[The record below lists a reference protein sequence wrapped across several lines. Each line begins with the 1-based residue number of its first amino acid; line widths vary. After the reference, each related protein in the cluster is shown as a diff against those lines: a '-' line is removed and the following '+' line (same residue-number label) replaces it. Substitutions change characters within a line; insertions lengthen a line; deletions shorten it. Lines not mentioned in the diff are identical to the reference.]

1 MSKINLVLTLC
12 IVLCATATAQNPNC
26 LGLKNPTNFTL
37 TGGTAQSKWTGY
49 IGSKDQSQSSC
60 TSIGSTFQSTPVSA
74 ANLLTTVDG
83 SSESCGSTSSLDL
96 NGNSDYLRRFSIKGS
111 GNDILTN
118 NNLSYLPPDS
128 TFTSSIRI
136 GSYCA
141 NGKAEELTYEFNV
154 NNDNQLV
161 TIWYAMSLYDA
172 RHATSAENP
181 EFVITVE
188 KNTGTASNPNWQ
200 LASGDTLCYIRASP
214 VTNASLAP
222 FLQGG
227 SSNVYLPWNK
237 VIINLS
243 RLLYQQVRI
252 KIAAG
257 DCCYNAHYGYCYVAG
272 ECQPMRLTA
281 NGCAAGETDNVAGIK
296 APSGAISYEWYRSLH
311 GKLSGSARTTQSNYA
326 LIPGQTSDSLSVV
339 INHFITSDNDTA
351 TETTFMCKMTTK
363 MNESLSIVSPLYAD
377 AGNKKPTFAVD
388 SLLAC
393 DASITLRDISHTPF
407 ATSDSDNVDTNLTQW
422 KFYNTP
428 QPTPVSLVG
437 SLTGGTVN
445 YQYLEAGFYS
455 ARVRT
460 YAYDTSCWNEK
471 TVTFRT
477 VLAPR
482 PRVRLERNNLCKGDT
497 IGLFDETQGSTFR
510 QWIIHRPEGD
520 TVLTPFTQ
528 AIRFR
533 FDTTTR
539 ITLRTRNN
547 TSFVADTNGDG
558 LVEDVYC
565 YAEFDTT
572 IFVEEYPKLIVT
584 GDTIVCNG
592 TQAIVNVTS
601 QIDETQYDWY
611 TSMSSNNPLQQ
622 NSATLTTMPIHNT
635 RYYVQAT
642 SPFGC
647 KSWDSIN
654 IYIVDPVLTVPV
666 TEVCDN
672 TPVRLYAS
680 NAYSFSWTS
689 MPDDP
694 TLSGQE
700 SNDSIIVTPHQT
712 TTYSLVG
719 HGMNNCSTTP
729 LTQTVT
735 VFPFPVPAIEMSPKF
750 IDSEKPTITFRD
762 VSEGATTSLWDFGNG
777 NTSTERQIR
786 YTFTDLSQDSILI
799 SLTTGNDLNC
809 TSDTSFYVPVELFS
823 VWFPN
828 AFTPTL
834 TTNKTFKVFTHNKL
848 EYYSLYIYNRNGQ
861 LVFYSIDQNEE
872 WDGTY
877 KGKLCPQGT
886 YVYTCTYRRPGT
898 TDIVNDHGT
907 VVLLK

>member
-1 MSKINLVLTLC
+1 MRRIALVLLPLLLGLSY
-12 IVLCATATAQNPNC
+12 VSAQNPNC

-37 TGGTAQSKWTGY
+37 TGGTAQSEWSGS
-49 IGSKDQSQSSC
+49 IGSKNNQASTC
-60 TSIGSTFQSTPVSA
+60 NSIGATYSSTVTA
-74 ANLLTTVDG
+74 ANLT
-83 SSESCGSTSSLDL
+83 SQTSSCSSPVSYDI
-96 NGNSDYLRRFSIKGS
+96 NGNNDVSKRFSIKGS
-111 GNDILTN
+111 GNDPGTN
-118 NNLSYLPPDS
+118 NNLSYLPPDAS
-128 TFTSSIRI
+128 YTSSIRI
-136 GSYCA
+136 GNYCTGA
-141 NGKAEELTYEFNV
+141 QAEQLIYKFTV
-154 NNDNQLV
+154 NTENQLV
-161 TIWYAMSLYDA
+161 TIWYAMSLENA
-172 RHATSAENP
+172 MHSASENP

-200 LASGDTLCYIRASP
+200 LAAGDTLCYIRASP
-214 VTNASLAP
+214 TSGSGIAP
-222 FLQGG
+222 FTQNG
-227 SSNVYLPWNK
+227 SNLYLNWNK
-237 VIINLS
+237 VIINLEK
-243 RLLYQQVRI
+243 LLYQQVRI
-252 KIAAG
+252 KIAIN
-257 DCCYNAHYGYCYVAG
+257 DCSQSGHYGCCYVAG
-272 ECQPMRLTA
+272 DCQPMKLSA
-281 NGCAAGETDNVAGIK
+281 NGCAAGETDDVAGIK
-296 APSGAISYEWYRSLH
+296 APDGAISYEWYRSLH

-326 LIPGQTSDSLSVV
+326 IISGQTSDSLSVV
-339 INHFITSDNDTA
+339 INHFITSDNDTT
-351 TETTFMCKMTTK
+351 TETTIMCKMTTK
-363 MNESLSIVSPLYAD
+363 MNETLPIYSSLYAD
-377 AGNKKPTFAVD
+377 VGNKKPTLAVD

-393 DASITLRDISHTPF
+393 DASINLRDISHTPF
-407 ATSDSDNVDTNLTQW
+407 VVSDSDNVDTSLTQW
-422 KFYNTP
+422 KFYSTP
-428 QPTPVSLVG
+428 QPTPTSLAG
-437 SLTGGTVN
+437 TLTGGTVN
-445 YQYLEAGFYS
+445 FQYPTPGFYS
-455 ARVRT
+455 VRVRT
-460 YAYDTSCWNEK
+460 MTYDTSCWNEK

-477 VLAPR
+477 VLAPQ